1 MRLAR
6 IATADGPRFATSVEG
21 GWQPVADPFT
31 AFAAGSPPA
40 VLGAPVADAELLA
53 PTAPAVIVG
62 IGQPASPGGR
72 IVAWLKSPR
81 SVVASGVDVIARRD
95 AGRVVVEGEVA
106 LVIGRD
112 TAGLTVDNAAE
123 YVLGVT
129 AVNDVS
135 SPDREDP
142 KNFEVKG
149 GRGYTP
155 LGPWIETEFDLDRVD
170 MSVRIDGVERVR
182 TGSHELAAS
191 AAECLAYVTHW
202 VELGPG
208 DIVMTGAPR
217 SAFAIEPE
225 ALVEIDVAG
234 VPLRTRFR

>member
-6 IATADGPRFATSVEG
+6 IATADGPRFATPVEG
-21 GWQPVADPFT
+21 GWQPVADPFA
-31 AFAAGSPPA
+31 AFAAGSTPA
-40 VLGAPVADAELLA
+40 ALGAPVAEAELLA
-53 PTAPAVIVG
+53 PTAPTVIVG

-72 IVAWLKSPR
+72 IIGWLKSP
-81 SVVASGVDVIARRD
+81 RD

-112 TAGLTVDNAAE
+112 TAGLTVDNAVE

-155 LGPWIETEFDLDRVD
+155 LGPWIETDFDLGRVD
-170 MSVRIDGVERVR
+170 LSVRVDGVERVR
-182 TGSHELAAS
+182 TGSHELTAS
-191 AAECLAYVTHW
+191 PAECLAYVTHW